1 LPELVEG
8 FFFLNPGR
16 EKQGRG
22 FDKLSQV
29 GFSERRSQMPGL
41 IALIVAI
48 LVFWF
53 VLKAVALI
61 GAVLIGL
68 AAAVAVYFV
77 AEKLLNKAR

>member
-1 LPELVEG
+1 
-8 FFFLNPGR
+8 
-16 EKQGRG
+16 
-22 FDKLSQV
+22 
-29 GFSERRSQMPGL
+29 MPGV

-48 LVFWF
+48 LVFWL
-53 VLKAVALI
+53 VLKLVFLI